1 MLGVVVW
8 IVNGSQLSELNATD
22 ISAYQVGNIFCLN
35 IPAIV
40 KYNDTMVVCSATI
53 VGGND
58 TYSDPVILRIQGIS
72 YTCKMLHYKKV
83 KC

>member
-8 IVNGSQLSELNATD
+8 LVDGSQLSELNAPD

-40 KYNDTMVVCSATI
+40 KYNNTMVVCAATI
-53 VGGND
+53 AGGND

-72 YTCKMLHYKKV
+72 THVRCYL
-83 KC
+83 